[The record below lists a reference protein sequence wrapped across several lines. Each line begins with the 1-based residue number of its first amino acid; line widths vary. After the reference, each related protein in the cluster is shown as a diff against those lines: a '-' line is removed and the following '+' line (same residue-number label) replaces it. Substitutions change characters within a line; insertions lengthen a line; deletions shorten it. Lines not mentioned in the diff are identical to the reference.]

1 VYGGIAGSGGA
12 AGLVLGGMLAQF
24 FSWRWCLYVNVPI
37 ALVAALGAWLSLRET
52 RPSARRAFDVLGVV
66 LGGGAL
72 VLLVDASGQTV
83 SQGLASAAV
92 LARLGLAMA
101 LLLGFGILQAR
112 SQDPLLPPRI
122 VLDRN
127 RGGAFLCVALAIVGM
142 FGAFLCLTYELQ
154 VVLGFSPLLAG
165 VAFLPLSVAAL
176 ASSGLLASRLL
187 PHVPPRVLIAPAF
200 VVAAAG
206 LGVLS
211 SGTDYLSR
219 ILPAEV
225 LLGAGIGCVMVPA
238 ISLATSGVDPRD
250 AGVASA
256 TVNTAQ
262 QVGAS
267 LGTALLNTLATATTA
282 VYLAATPTA
291 SRPEAL
297 AHGYATAAGYGALI
311 LLASAVLAATFITA
325 GRSARSTHAVHA

>member
-1 VYGGIAGSGGA
+1 
-12 AGLVLGGMLAQF
+12 
-24 FSWRWCLYVNVPI
+24 
-37 ALVAALGAWLSLRET
+37 
-52 RPSARRAFDVLGVV
+52 
-66 LGGGAL
+66 
-72 VLLVDASGQTV
+72 
-83 SQGLASAAV
+83 
-92 LARLGLAMA
+92 
-101 LLLGFGILQAR
+101 
-112 SQDPLLPPRI
+112 
-122 VLDRN
+122 
-127 RGGAFLCVALAIVGM
+127 
-142 FGAFLCLTYELQ
+142 
-154 VVLGFSPLLAG
+154 
-165 VAFLPLSVAAL
+165 
-176 ASSGLLASRLL
+176 
-187 PHVPPRVLIAPAF
+187 VPPRVLIAPAF